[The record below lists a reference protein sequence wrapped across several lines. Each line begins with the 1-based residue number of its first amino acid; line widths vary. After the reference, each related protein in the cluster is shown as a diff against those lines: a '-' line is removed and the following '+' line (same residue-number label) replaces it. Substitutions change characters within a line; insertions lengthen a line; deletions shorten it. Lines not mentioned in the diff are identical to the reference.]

1 MILRDFFYE
10 NMTLKFEVVS
20 KNTLYYVFY
29 IIYLAPIDQNKLR
42 IGETGVE
49 LYTNKP
55 KRLVMV
61 ERHTLLPTGF
71 YHVDVV

>member
-1 MILRDFFYE
+1 MRDFFYE

-49 LYTNKP
+49 LHTNKP

-61 ERHTLLPTGF
+61 ERHTLLLTGF